1 MLLESVIKQIEG
13 GITMGELVKKLA
25 RREGI
30 TLSELAE
37 RVGKKISSLSMN
49 LKSDIKLKDFK
60 KYAEALGYKII
71 VEKDGERIEV

>member
-1 MLLESVIKQIEG
+1 
-13 GITMGELVKKLA
+13 MGELVKKLA

-30 TLSELAE
+30 TLSELAT
-37 RVGKKISSLSMN
+37 RVGKTISALSMN
-49 LKSDIKLKDFK
+49 LKSDIKLKDVK